1 MTAEYGV
8 QRGRQR
14 IDVGVL
20 GDRLLGENLRRRVRG
35 SDRLNGFA
43 EWSVGIDQC
52 GQAEVSQPGVVIGVD
67 QDVGRLDVPV
77 QHAKQVRRG
86 EGVRDPYPHVADPA
100 LARTWILGHPP
111 RQRTARTQ
119 FHDEEGAVVAE
130 KAGVVNRD
138 DAGVSGHPARS
149 ARLTQEATLFRFG
162 VQLAFVDLDGDQPV
176 QGLLPSLPDDSE
188 AAAGDRAPIRHTGNF
203 RWNGG
208 SHANQDSSDSAALTL
223 YTTSL
228 ADNVR
233 FVSRSV
239 YVASPEGLTGKSA
252 VALGLLDA
260 LTREVGSVGVFRPLT
275 TASSGNDD
283 IDLSVDLLVNQPG
296 ISQSYD
302 EAIGVTYEAARE
314 DADEA
319 LHIIVERFGQLT
331 DRFEVILVIGS
342 DYTDVATG
350 TELSFNAKIAANL
363 GSPVVL
369 VVHGRRR
376 TPEQIR
382 AAADSA
388 IAELRANHAQT
399 VAVIANRVDHEA
411 ADAIRRALADLP
423 DVVTAA
429 ITESPLLSAPTFR
442 ALVEAADAELVQGSQ
457 AWMDREALSLIV
469 AAMSLPHVLDRL
481 SPDVAVIAPSD
492 RTDLIPG
499 LMLAHQSGTF
509 PALSGILLT
518 GGYEIPE
525 SIRRL
530 SEGVQQD
537 LPIAMTSLGTFTTAE
552 RLMRV
557 RGPITKDSSRK
568 IETARRVFAEQ
579 VDHAALLS
587 AIDVPGSAVCTPLMF
602 EYQLMERARADR
614 QRIVLPES
622 QDDRILEAA
631 AILLRRGVANLTLLG
646 DETKVRARASTL
658 GLDLDEVSIM
668 SPLDADLVEQFAAAY
683 AEARAHKGMTVERAR
698 ETVTDISYFGTLMVH
713 LGLADGMV
721 SGAVNTTAHTIR
733 PALEFIKTKPGV
745 KTISSVF
752 LMCLADRVLV
762 YGDCAVIPVPTTE
775 QLADIAISSAETAQQ
790 FGIEPRVAML
800 SYSTGT
806 SGSGADV
813 EKVRA
818 ATELVAQR
826 APELLLEGPIQYD
839 AAIDPE
845 VARTKLPESP
855 VAGRATVFIFPDLNT
870 GNNTYKAVQRSARA
884 IAIGPVLQGLR
895 KPVNDLSRGAL
906 VSDIVNTV
914 AITAVQ
920 AQTIKQARP
929 MGEAAAGTGA

>member
-1 MTAEYGV
+1 
-8 QRGRQR
+8 
-14 IDVGVL
+14 
-20 GDRLLGENLRRRVRG
+20 
-35 SDRLNGFA
+35 
-43 EWSVGIDQC
+43 
-52 GQAEVSQPGVVIGVD
+52 
-67 QDVGRLDVPV
+67 
-77 QHAKQVRRG
+77 
-86 EGVRDPYPHVADPA
+86 
-100 LARTWILGHPP
+100 
-111 RQRTARTQ
+111 
-119 FHDEEGAVVAE
+119 
-130 KAGVVNRD
+130 
-138 DAGVSGHPARS
+138 
-149 ARLTQEATLFRFG
+149 
-162 VQLAFVDLDGDQPV
+162 
-176 QGLLPSLPDDSE
+176 
-188 AAAGDRAPIRHTGNF
+188 
-203 RWNGG
+203 
-208 SHANQDSSDSAALTL
+208 
-223 YTTSL
+223 
-228 ADNVR
+228 
-233 FVSRSV
+233 VSRSV

-275 TASSGNDD
+275 TAGSASDD
-283 IDLSVDLLVNQPG
+283 IDLIVDLLVNQPG

-314 DADEA
+314 NADEA
-319 LHIIVERFGQLT
+319 LHVIVERFGQLT
-331 DRFEVILVIGS
+331 DRFDMIMVVGS
-342 DYTDVATG
+342 DYTDVASG

-369 VVHGRRR
+369 VVHGRGRS
-376 TPEQIR
+376 PEQIR

-388 IAELRANHAQT
+388 IAELRANHAHT
-399 VAVIANRVDHEA
+399 VAVIANRVDHVA
-411 ADAIRRALADLP
+411 ADAIRAALAGLADI
-423 DVVTAA
+423 VTAA
-429 ITESPLLSAPTFR
+429 IEESPLLSAPTFR
-442 ALVEAADAELVQGSQ
+442 ALVEAADGELVLGSR
-457 AWMDREALSLIV
+457 AWMDREALGLIV

-481 SPDVAVIAPSD
+481 IPDVAVIAPSD

-509 PALSGILLT
+509 PPLAGILLT

-525 SIRRL
+525 TIRRL

-537 LPIAMTSLGTFTTAE
+537 LPIAMTDLGTFTTAE

-568 IETARRVFAEQ
+568 IETAHRAFAEQ
-579 VDHAALLS
+579 VDQAALLS
-587 AIDVPGSAVCTPLMF
+587 AIDVPGSEVRTPLMF
-602 EYQLMERARADR
+602 EYQLMQRARANR

-631 AILLRRGVANLTLLG
+631 AILLRRGVADLTLLG
-646 DETKVRARASTL
+646 EENTVRARASAL
-658 GLDLDEVSIM
+658 GLDLDEASIV
-668 SPLDADLVEQFAAAY
+668 SPLDPDLVVQFAMAY
-683 AEARAHKGMTVERAR
+683 ADARAHKGMTVERAR
-698 ETVTDISYFGTLMVH
+698 EIVTDISYFGTLMVH
-713 LGLADGMV
+713 LGLVDGMV

-733 PALEFIKTKPGV
+733 PALEFVKTKPGV
-745 KTISSVF
+745 GTVSSVF

-762 YGDCAVIPVPTTE
+762 YGDCAVIPEPTTE
-775 QLADIAISSAETAQQ
+775 QLADIAISSAETARQ

-806 SGSGADV
+806 SGSGGEV

-818 ATELVAQR
+818 ATALVAER
-826 APELLLEGPIQYD
+826 APQLMLEGPIQYD

-845 VARTKLPESP
+845 VAHTKLPDSL

-870 GNNTYKAVQRSARA
+870 GNNTYKAVQRSAHA

-920 AQTIKQARP
+920 AQAIKQSQQA
-929 MGEAAAGTGA
+929 EAAAAGSPV